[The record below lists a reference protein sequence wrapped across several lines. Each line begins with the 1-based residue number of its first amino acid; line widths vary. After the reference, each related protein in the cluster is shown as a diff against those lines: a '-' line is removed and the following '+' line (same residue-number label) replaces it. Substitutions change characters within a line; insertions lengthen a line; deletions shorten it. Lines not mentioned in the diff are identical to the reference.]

1 MNLMLLR
8 VIQAIAVVCLASAS
22 PGVAQQ
28 TTALVDITVIDA
40 TDPSPRSHQTVLVEG
55 NRIRAVGPRDSIKVP
70 PGARLIAGAGRFVIP
85 GLWDMHVHTVFP
97 GGRQVL
103 PLYTANGVTSVRDLA
118 GDWKQILAWRSEIAN
133 GSLVGPRIMASGPYL
148 EGGDVPIAHFTT
160 KTPEEARAA
169 IDTLLAM
176 GVDVI
181 KLHGQLTRET
191 YLAAA
196 LYARRLGLRVAGHV
210 PASVG
215 VADASDA
222 GVNSIEHALQIPIAC
237 TPAES
242 TALVPRFP
250 VQRVVGRCSSQDLAP
265 LFAHLVRN
273 NTWVVP
279 TLVAAYEVAHWPK
292 TDLPGD
298 AFARYLPDTLKQYVA
313 SIFPVLPD
321 IPADADVVGR
331 QLFAKRLALV
341 ATLFHAGVGIL
352 PGTDAPLRNSPPGF
366 GLHEELRLMAQGGMR
381 TFDVL
386 RAATLEPARYFGMID
401 SLGTIAPG
409 KVADLVILTGN
420 PLENIENTR
429 KIALVISNGRILD
442 PKPILERA
450 ARAPAPTRTRKPS

>member
-8 VIQAIAVVCLASAS
+8 GILAVAVCLAWAS

-97 GGRQVL
+97 G
-103 PLYTANGVTSVRDLA
+103 
-118 GDWKQILAWRSEIAN
+118 EIAN

-148 EGGDVPIAHFTT
+148 EGGDVPIVHFTT

-222 GVNSIEHALQIPIAC
+222 GVNSLEHALQIPIAC

-250 VQRVVGRCSSQDLAP
+250 VQRVVGRCSSQDMAP

-366 GLHEELRLMAQGGMR
+366 GLHEELRLMVQGGMR

-450 ARAPAPTRTRKPS
+450 ARAPAPARTRKPSSSPQPSQHPNRR